1 MLKNPERE
9 GVYIKKADFAI
20 LGCMSN
26 AVCSHHTLSG
36 TITVP
41 GSKSHTIRALL
52 LATLADG
59 ISYIENPLPSE
70 DCLSAARAAR
80 AFGAEVDIGCAV
92 DAFGQPL
99 GTPASVWKVTGAGS
113 NLRIPDA
120 PVDVGNSGSTLYFFA
135 PVAAALVS
143 RLGGSVTFTGDQSI
157 CTRPVN
163 HLLDALRQLGATAET
178 TREGVNAPPFTISG
192 GIHAGHVVT
201 DGRLSQYISGLMMA
215 SPLMEGELTME
226 LTDPKETP
234 YLTMTQSWLASAG
247 VKTEVSADYRH
258 ISARGPA
265 IVQAKR
271 SVIPSDWEGVAF
283 PLIAAL
289 LSHSDIT
296 IDGIDVS
303 GSQGDAAVVD
313 VLKSFG
319 AALEVQPA
327 SVSENGSHKT
337 DDAGSTASL
346 TGALHVYGSKTLRLA
361 VKANVSSDS
370 TGLLKTDGTVCRI
383 PVSAFPD
390 AICALAVVACFVE
403 GTVVLDDT
411 GVCRSKET
419 DRVQAMQ
426 NELRK
431 LGADVTDGL
440 SLPADNP
447 LHGDCLIIRGHSPV
461 QEDGS
466 ANPAFSLH
474 GGEVESFGDHRIAMS
489 LACLGLGLQNG
500 AISVSDRECCAV
512 SFPGFFE
519 KMNGIGAGFIL

>member
-1 MLKNPERE
+1 METKLVSENSSYS
-9 GVYIKKADFAI
+9 VFATH
-20 LGCMSN
+20 N
-26 AVCSHHTLSG
+26 TLSG
-36 TITVP
+36 TIMVP

-59 ISYIENPLPSE
+59 VSYIENPLPSE
-70 DCLSAARAAR
+70 DCLSAVRAAR

-92 DAFGQPL
+92 DAGGKPL
-99 GTPASVWKVTGAGS
+99 GTPASVWKVTGAGR
-113 NLRIPDA
+113 NLRIPDT

-143 RLGGSVTFTGDQSI
+143 RLGGSVTFTGDESI

-178 TREGVNAPPFTISG
+178 TRKGVNAPPFVISK
-192 GIHAGHVVT
+192 GISAGHVVT

-234 YLTMTQSWLASAG
+234 YLTMTQQWLASAG
-247 VKTEVSADYRH
+247 VTTEVSLDYRH
-258 ISARGPA
+258 IRARGPA
-265 IVQAKR
+265 SVQAKK

-313 VLKSFG
+313 VLKDFG
-319 AALEVQPA
+319 AALEVQQTNA
-327 SVSENGSHKT
+327 SKPDCTLCERNALSKEEDGNS
-337 DDAGSTASL
+337 DSL
-346 TGALHVYGSKTLRLA
+346 TGALYVYGSRTTCLA
-361 VKANVSSDS
+361 VKAQSSIS
-370 TGLLKTDGTVCRI
+370 RI

-403 GTVVLDDT
+403 GVVVLDDT

-419 DRVQAMQ
+419 DRVWAMQ

-440 SLPADNP
+440 TLPENDP
-447 LHGDCLIIRGHSPV
+447 LYGDCLIIRGHSPV
-461 QEDGS
+461 LADGNV
-466 ANPAFSLH
+466 NPSFTLH
-474 GGEVESFGDHRIAMS
+474 GGEVQSYGDHRIAMS
-489 LACLGLGLQNG
+489 LACLALGLPSG
-500 AISVSDRECCAV
+500 EITVRDAECCAV
-512 SFPGFFE
+512 SFPGFFQ
-519 KMNGIGAGFIL
+519 KMNELGSGFIFR

>member
-1 MLKNPERE
+1 
-9 GVYIKKADFAI
+9 
-20 LGCMSN
+20 MSK
-26 AVCSHHTLSG
+26 VSCSHHTLSG
-36 TITVP
+36 TIVVP

-59 ISYIENPLPSE
+59 VSYVENPLPSE

-92 DAFGQPL
+92 DASGKPL
-99 GTPASVWKVTGAGS
+99 GTPASVWKVTGARS
-113 NLRIPDA
+113 NLRIPDS

-143 RLGGSVTFTGDQSI
+143 RLGGSVTFTGDESI

-163 HLLDALRQLGATAET
+163 HLLDALRQLGAVAET
-178 TREGVNAPPFTISG
+178 TRKGINAPPFVISK
-192 GIHAGHVVT
+192 GISAGHIVT
-201 DGRLSQYISGLMMA
+201 DGRLSQYISGFMMA

-234 YLTMTQSWLASAG
+234 YLTMTQQWLASAG
-247 VKTEVSADYRH
+247 VKTEISDDYRH

-265 IVQAKR
+265 TVQAKR

-296 IDGIDVS
+296 VDGIDVS

-313 VLKSFG
+313 VLRAFG
-319 AALEVQPA
+319 AALSIDKADGAV
-327 SVSENGSHKT
+327 
-337 DDAGSTASL
+337 AGSLSVA
-346 TGALHVYGSKTLRLA
+346 GSKTARLA
-361 VKANVSSDS
+361 VKADAASDS
-370 TGLLKTDGTVCRI
+370 TGFLKADGTVCRI

-390 AICALAVVACFVE
+390 AICALAVIACFVE

-440 SLPADNP
+440 SLPEDNP
-447 LHGDCLIIRGHSPV
+447 LHGDCLIIRGHSPSL
-461 QEDGS
+461 EDGS
-466 ANPAFSLH
+466 ANPAFCLH
-474 GGEVESFGDHRIAMS
+474 GGEVESYGDHRIAMS
-489 LACLGLGLQNG
+489 LACLGLGLPSG
-500 AISVSDRECCAV
+500 EVSVRNPECCAV
-512 SFPGFFE
+512 SFPGFFT
-519 KMNGIGAGFIL
+519 KMNELGAQFLIH

>member
-1 MLKNPERE
+1 
-9 GVYIKKADFAI
+9 
-20 LGCMSN
+20 MSKV
-26 AVCSHHTLSG
+26 VCSHHTLSG

-59 ISYIENPLPSE
+59 VSYIENPLPSE

-92 DAFGQPL
+92 DTFGKPL

-113 NLRIPDA
+113 NLRIPDS

-143 RLGGSVTFTGDQSI
+143 RLGGSVTFTGDESI

-163 HLLDALRQLGATAET
+163 HLLDALRQLGAVAET
-178 TREGVNAPPFTISG
+178 TRKGVNAPPFVISR

-215 SPLMEGELTME
+215 SPLLDGELTME

-234 YLTMTQSWLASAG
+234 YLTMTQQWLASAG
-247 VKTEVSADYRH
+247 VKTGISADYRH

-296 IDGIDVS
+296 VDGIDVS
-303 GSQGDAAVVD
+303 GSQGDAAVVN
-313 VLKSFG
+313 VLKAFG
-319 AALEVQPA
+319 AALELQPA
-327 SVSENGSHKT
+327 SVSEDSSVKADG
-337 DDAGSTASL
+337 AL
-346 TGALHVYGSKTLRLA
+346 TGTLRVHGSRTPRLA
-361 VKANVSSDS
+361 VKADAASDS
-370 TGLLKTDGTVCRI
+370 TGVLKADGTVCRI

-390 AICALAVVACFVE
+390 AICALAVAACFVE

-419 DRVQAMQ
+419 DRVWAMQ

-440 SLPADNP
+440 TLSKDDP
-447 LHGDCLIIRGHSPV
+447 LYGDCLIIRGHSPSL
-461 QEDGS
+461 EDGS
-466 ANPAFSLH
+466 VNPAFSLH
-474 GGEVESFGDHRIAMS
+474 GGEVESYGDHRIAMS
-489 LACLGLGLQNG
+489 LACLGLGLPSG
-500 AISVSDRECCAV
+500 EVSVRNPECCAV
-512 SFPGFFE
+512 SFPSFFH
-519 KMNGIGAGFIL
+519 KMNEISAGFVI

>member
-1 MLKNPERE
+1 M
-9 GVYIKKADFAI
+9 YIKKADFAI

-59 ISYIENPLPSE
+59 ISYIENPLPSA
-70 DCLSAARAAR
+70 DCLSAALAAR

-113 NLRIPDA
+113 KLRIPDA

-247 VKTEVSADYRH
+247 VKTEISADYRH

-265 IVQAKR
+265 TVQAKR

-313 VLKSFG
+313 VLKAFG

-327 SVSENGSHKT
+327 S
-337 DDAGSTASL
+337 ASL
-346 TGALHVYGSKTLRLA
+346 TGALRVYGSRTPRLA
-361 VKANVSSDS
+361 VKDNVSSDS
-370 TGLLKTDGTVCRI
+370 TGLLKTDGTICRI

-419 DRVQAMQ
+419 DRVWAMQ

-440 SLPADNP
+440 SLPADDP
-447 LHGDCLIIRGHSPV
+447 LHGDCLIIRGHSPIT
-461 QEDGS
+461 EDGS
-466 ANPAFSLH
+466 TNPAFTLH
-474 GGEVESFGDHRIAMS
+474 GGEVESYGDHRIAMS

-500 AISVSDRECCAV
+500 AVSVSESECCAV